1 LDEEKLK
8 YQIAISLLPGIGSV
22 NAKKLIAYA
31 SSIEGVFELKAKQI
45 CKIPGIGAVV
55 ARQIAEANP
64 LEKAE
69 EEIEFIKK
77 NDIKTSFFLDNDY
90 PARLKPLPDAPFL
103 IFMKG
108 NVDLD
113 TAKVVSIVGT
123 RNATDYGKEICTS
136 LVTELAERGHNPL
149 IVSGLAYGIDITA
162 HKAAIKNNLPTA
174 AVLGH
179 GLHTLYPAVHEK
191 EAKEIVENG
200 ALLSDFCINSLFEKG
215 NFVKRNRIIAGLADA
230 TIVVESASKGGS
242 LITADIANSYNRDV
256 FAFPGKVTDTYSM
269 GCNTLIKSNKA
280 ALIQSARDLEYI
292 MGWDP
297 LEKTQP
303 VQKELFRE
311 LTDVEKLVFDII
323 KENKAINIDFLCA
336 KAKMPMSKLSPL
348 LLDLEF
354 SGFIKSLP
362 GKVYAPC

>member
-1 LDEEKLK
+1 MDEEKLK

-31 SSIEGVFELKAKQI
+31 GSLEGVFKLKSHQI
-45 CKIPGIGAVV
+45 SKIPGIGSVIAK
-55 ARQIAEANP
+55 QIAAANP
-64 LEKAE
+64 LDKAG

-77 NDIKTSFFLDNDY
+77 NDIKTSFFLDDDY

-113 TAKVVSIVGT
+113 AKKVVSIVGT
-123 RNATDYGKEICTS
+123 RNATDYGKETCVNLI
-136 LVTELAERGHNPL
+136 TELAERGHEPL
-149 IVSGLAYGIDITA
+149 VVSGLAYGIDITA
-162 HKAAIKNNLPTA
+162 HKAAIKNNLPTV

-179 GLHTLYPAVHEK
+179 GLHTIYPSVHEK
-191 EAKEIVENG
+191 EAKQIVENG
-200 ALLSDFCINSLFEKG
+200 ALLSDFCINSIFEKR

-256 FAFPGKVTDTYSM
+256 FAFPGRITDTYSK

-280 ALIQSARDLEYI
+280 ALIQSVRDLEYI

-297 LEKTQP
+297 LKKNRP
-303 VQKELFRE
+303 VQQQLLRE
-311 LTDVEKLVFDII
+311 LTEVEKLVMDII
-323 KENKAINIDFLCA
+323 KENKTINIDFLCA
-336 KAKMPMSKLSPL
+336 KAGIPVSKLSPL

>member
-31 SSIEGVFELKAKQI
+31 GSLEGVFKLKSHQI
-45 CKIPGIGAVV
+45 SKIPGIGSVIAK
-55 ARQIAEANP
+55 QIAAANP
-64 LEKAE
+64 LDKAG

-77 NDIKTSFFLDNDY
+77 NDIKTSFFLDDDY

-113 TAKVVSIVGT
+113 AKKVVSIVGT
-123 RNATDYGKEICTS
+123 RNATDYGKETCVNLI
-136 LVTELAERGHNPL
+136 TELAERGHEPL
-149 IVSGLAYGIDITA
+149 VVSGLAYGIDITA
-162 HKAAIKNNLPTA
+162 HKAAIKNNLPTV

-179 GLHTLYPAVHEK
+179 GLHTIYPSVHEK
-191 EAKEIVENG
+191 EAKQIVENG
-200 ALLSDFCINSLFEKG
+200 ALLSDFCINSIFEKR

-256 FAFPGKVTDTYSM
+256 FAFPGRITDTYSK

-280 ALIQSARDLEYI
+280 ALIQSVRDLEYI

-297 LEKTQP
+297 LKKNRP
-303 VQKELFRE
+303 VQQQLLRE
-311 LTDVEKLVFDII
+311 LTEVEKLVMDII
-323 KENKAINIDFLCA
+323 KENKTINIDFLCA
-336 KAKMPMSKLSPL
+336 KAGIPVSKLSPL